1 MSSRYSITLNAAAL
15 EKRYDIEVSP
25 AYMPRF
31 NAAPSQLLPV
41 ITNTG
46 PQGLSFFYWGLAPQW
61 AKNKT
66 ISEKI
71 IYTREESIR
80 EKSILKKSLKQQRC
94 IVPADGFY
102 LWKKIGKKSQIPY
115 RFILKSNEAFS
126 LAGLWEE
133 YDDENGEF
141 FHTFTII
148 TTKANKL
155 ITPFDERMPVIIEK
169 LNEKEWL
176 SNTSEDL
183 ILNQLKSYPSE
194 RFDFFSVSPRIN
206 HLNNDD
212 SLLIIPAPAAD
223 QYGNLTLFD

>member
-169 LNEKEWL
+169 SNEKEWL